1 MILTL
6 YLWTNNYNRT
16 LSSSKHC
23 CLIRRVLDI
32 KEVHK
37 MYAIIVTGGKQYKVE
52 EGKAIFVEKLDA
64 KQGDKVTFDKV
75 VLVGGDDT
83 KIGTPFVD
91 GAAVEGTVE
100 KQGKEKKVV
109 TFKYKP
115 KKHTHTKQG
124 HRQPYTKV
132 TIDKI
137 NA

>member
-1 MILTL
+1 
-6 YLWTNNYNRT
+6 
-16 LSSSKHC
+16 
-23 CLIRRVLDI
+23 
-32 KEVHK
+32 
-37 MYAIIVTGGKQYKVE
+37 MYALIVTGGKQYKVE

-75 VLVGGDDT
+75 ILVSGDDT

-132 TIDKI
+132 TINKI

>member
-1 MILTL
+1 
-6 YLWTNNYNRT
+6 
-16 LSSSKHC
+16 
-23 CLIRRVLDI
+23 
-32 KEVHK
+32 

-52 EGKAIFVEKLDA
+52 EGQAIFVEKLDA

-75 VLVGGDDT
+75 ILVSGDDT

-132 TIDKI
+132 TINTI

>member
-1 MILTL
+1 
-6 YLWTNNYNRT
+6 
-16 LSSSKHC
+16 
-23 CLIRRVLDI
+23 
-32 KEVHK
+32 

-52 EGKAIFVEKLDA
+52 EGASIYVEKLDA
-64 KQGDKVTFDKV
+64 KAGDKVTFDQV
-75 VLVGGDDT
+75 IFVGGDDT
-83 KIGTPFVD
+83 KIGTPVVD
-91 GAAVEGTVE
+91 GVSVEGTVD

-132 TIDKI
+132 TVNKI